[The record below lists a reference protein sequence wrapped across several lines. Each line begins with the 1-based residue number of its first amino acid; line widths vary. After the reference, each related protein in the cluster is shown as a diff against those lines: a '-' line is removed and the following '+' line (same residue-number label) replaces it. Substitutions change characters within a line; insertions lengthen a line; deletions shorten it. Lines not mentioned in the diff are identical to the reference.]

1 MRKYLSILAGLLFA
15 GVVLAQK
22 GERNMNNQASKFSV
36 DKTMGRIEQILQKM
50 DIPVFAKFDHQKN
63 AEEVGLDLRPNQVI
77 VFGSEGRNKA
87 DAGKPGH
94 LHRVTS

>member
-50 DIPVFAKFDHQKN
+50 D
-63 AEEVGLDLRPNQVI
+63 R
-77 VFGSEGRNKA
+77 A
-87 DAGKPGH
+87 DKKYG
-94 LHRVTS
+94 

>member
-36 DKTMGRIEQILQKM
+36 DKRWDGSSKSFRKWIFRYSPNSIIRKTQK
-50 DIPVFAKFDHQKN
+50 K
-63 AEEVGLDLRPNQVI
+63 
-77 VFGSEGRNKA
+77 
-87 DAGKPGH
+87 
-94 LHRVTS
+94 